1 MHLSLVTVV
10 SLIPAIH
17 TCKQRNYVKLGFTQ
31 AQFLCRLERPQG
43 SLNEMKLTRY
53 KIRVLAFLLAVSPL
67 PAQQQ
72 PDPQK
77 PDQPGKPAAAPV
89 AGPTSDA
96 AATEALA
103 KAAQNPV
110 ASMISFPLQNNTAF
124 GVGPYNRDQNVLNIQ
139 PVIPFKISDSWNLIT
154 RTILPVVWQPN
165 PAQDTQG
172 WFGFGDLNPSFFFS
186 PSKPSKLIWGVG
198 PTFLVPTAT
207 ADQLGQGKFGIGP
220 SVVLLTTP
228 GHWVIGALMNNIW
241 SVAGP
246 EGRANVNQ
254 FLLQWFVNYNMK
266 KGWYVVTSPIV
277 TANWEASGSNVW
289 NVPFGGGLGRILK
302 VGNQPMNITAQFYG
316 NAVHPP
322 GASPWGMRLQVQLL
336 FPKISKQE
344 EKELLEKKLEQLN
357 QQQPKKP

>member
-1 MHLSLVTVV
+1 MKV
-10 SLIPAIH
+10 S
-17 TCKQRNYVKLGFTQ
+17 
-31 AQFLCRLERPQG
+31 
-43 SLNEMKLTRY
+43 RY
-53 KIRVLAFLLAVSPL
+53 RIGALAFLLATSPL
-67 PAQQQ
+67 IAQQQ
-72 PDPQK
+72 PSDPQK
-77 PDQPGKPAAAPV
+77 PDQTAKPATASVAA
-89 AGPTSDA
+89 GQSSDDA
-96 AATEALA
+96 AAAALA
-103 KAAQNPV
+103 KAAQNPI

-139 PVIPFKISDSWNLIT
+139 PVIPVKLSDSWNLIT

-165 PAQDTQG
+165 PAQNTQG

-207 ADQLGQGKFGIGP
+207 AEQLGQGKFGIGP

-266 KGWYVVTSPIV
+266 KGCTVSLTP
-277 TANWEASGSNVW
+277 
-289 NVPFGGGLGRILK
+289 
-302 VGNQPMNITAQFYG
+302 
-316 NAVHPP
+316 
-322 GASPWGMRLQVQLL
+322 L
-336 FPKISKQE
+336 FR
-344 EKELLEKKLEQLN
+344 
-357 QQQPKKP
+357 